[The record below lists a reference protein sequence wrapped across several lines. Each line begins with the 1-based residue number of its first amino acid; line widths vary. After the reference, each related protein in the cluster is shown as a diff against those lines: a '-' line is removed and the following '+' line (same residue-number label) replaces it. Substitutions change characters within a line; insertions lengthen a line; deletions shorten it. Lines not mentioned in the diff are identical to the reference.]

1 MALSV
6 NEKVSWVT
14 NMILLIDF
22 LVDVY
27 NHDNWFKNEES
38 ADEKEESV
46 DLSDMSQLEGDQEVK
61 ERKG

>member
-1 MALSV
+1 MALSD

-38 ADEKEESV
+38 ADEK
-46 DLSDMSQLEGDQEVK
+46 
-61 ERKG
+61 